1 MAIKP
6 TFVGVGGMKCAST
19 WVTECLRQHPEVL
32 HSNPKETAYFN
43 THTGLTG
50 YQRFFDQATSSPGVE
65 AAPGSSYKAVGEFTP
80 TYLPNAAI
88 ASRRIHATL
97 GPVQILAILRDP
109 VKRYLSHYKWVLG
122 RREDMDRARFAN
134 LDLAAFASA
143 NEAEPRMLE
152 FGHYRDDLQVYLD
165 RFGPDNVHLMLFEDV
180 ATDAQALLRGL
191 YEFLG
196 VDPSFVPAAID
207 EKVREGYVP
216 RSAALE
222 WAKVKAYFL
231 VKNNAPWA
239 IEPLKQMQLEKL
251 LRRVNTAKQQPL
263 VVAPEVTQALRDHYA
278 EEIERMRVLL
288 GRPVWGA

>member
-1 MAIKP
+1 MPIKP

-43 THTGLTG
+43 THTGLSA
-50 YQRFFDQATSSPGVE
+50 YQRFFEAGV
-65 AAPGSSYKAVGEFTP
+65 GHSYKAVGEFTP

-97 GPVQILAILRDP
+97 GDVQILAILRDP
-109 VKRYLSHYKWVLG
+109 IKRYISHYKWVLG
-122 RREDMDRARFAN
+122 RREDMERASFAN
-134 LDLAAFASA
+134 LDRQHFDSA

-152 FGHYRDDLQVYLD
+152 FGHYRDDLQVYFD
-165 RFGPDNVHLMLFEDV
+165 RFGRERVHVMVFEDI
-180 ATDAQALLRGL
+180 AEDAQAVLRGL

-196 VDPSFVPAAID
+196 VDPSFVPPAID

-278 EEIERMRVLL
+278 EEIARMRALL
-288 GRPVWGA
+288 GRPLWG